1 MKKLLS
7 ALLIVLLQ
15 ACSPSPKPINY
26 GTDKCDFC
34 RMTIVDPQFA
44 AELVTDK
51 GKVHKFDAVECMIQ
65 YRKSATEQHFALL
78 LVNDYLQEGTLQA
91 AEACTY
97 LISPGLP
104 SPMGA
109 NLSAFSDRES
119 AEAHRQQKDGTL
131 YSWGALLAHFEEK
144 R

>member
-1 MKKLLS
+1 MKKLLLVLFS
-7 ALLIVLLQ
+7 VLLL

-26 GTDKCDFC
+26 GMDKCDFC

-51 GKVHKFDAVECMIQ
+51 GKVHKFDAIECMLQ
-65 YRKSATEQHFALL
+65 YQQTEEEKQFALF
-78 LVNDYLQEGTLQA
+78 LVNDYLQEGKLQP
-91 AEACTY
+91 AEVCTY
-97 LISPGLP
+97 LISPDLP

-109 NLSAFSDRES
+109 NLSAFSDRTM
-119 AEAHRQQKDGTL
+119 AEHYREQKGGDL
-131 YSWGALLAHFEEK
+131 YSWNALLTHFEAK